1 MSNFSHLL
9 SNIKEKILKSSTTV
23 TADGI
28 INGDALLIDKY
39 VCARIVLSVLARSAG
54 SIGFHSVE
62 FSNDQTFTTGV
73 KSFVKDQIAPN
84 SIFSSNEVFIGDD
97 ASNFVVSPFNQ
108 SILSGI
114 GKTSIQFDFETL
126 NCENYKYFRVNT
138 IGSGTPNLTFTL
150 NGIFACNEKFTKI
163 A

>member
-9 SNIKEKILKSSTTV
+9 SNIKEKTAKNSTAITDNRV
-23 TADGI
+23 I
-28 INGDALLIDKY
+28 YGDALLVDKY
-39 VCARIVLSVLARSAG
+39 LSARIILSVLARTAG

-62 FSNDQTFTTGV
+62 FSNDQTFATGV

-97 ASNFVVSPFNQ
+97 ALNITVSPFDQ
-108 SILSGI
+108 SILSEI

-126 NCENYKYFRVNT
+126 NSENYKYLRVNT
-138 IGSGTPNLTFTL
+138 ISSGNPNLTFAL
-150 NGIFACNEKFTKI
+150 NAIFACNEKFTKI